1 MCPWG
6 EWDTLQK
13 ACDLG
18 PVSPYFSLHLSN
30 VAECTVCLRHPSPRI
45 PLCNL

>member
-1 MCPWG
+1 MCHWG
-6 EWDTLQK
+6 EWDTLQR
-13 ACDLG
+13 ARDLG

-30 VAECTVCLRHPSPRI
+30 AECTVWLRHPSPGI